1 LDGRS
6 QLTIQNSGEGVG
18 PALSLEP
25 VNKAKKINSIDTWL
39 QAFHVFVGIYA
50 SKYPQ
55 EDPGLIKYGATRGH
69 NWRFYDEKFRY
80 LKQMQATSLPW
91 GSIHWEL
98 WLHSQNNLNTQRTP
112 PAGGSRKPIS
122 PLCPVGTRSIRVA
135 IAQDVFSSTHVLN
148 VRAPIGPSTVIFV
161 PLVDKSINQ
170 SWGSSKPS
178 IKPSISQPLTPPV
191 TNTHKQ

>member
-1 LDGRS
+1 MS
-6 QLTIQNSGEGVG
+6 QTKQNIELGLHRLWVAFGQPNLGWAISTHHPDSGEGVG

-55 EDPGLIKYGATRGH
+55 EAPGLIKYGATRGH
-69 NWRFYDEKFRY
+69 NWRFYDEHFRY

-98 WLHSQNNLNTQRTP
+98 WLHSQKNLSTQRTP
-112 PAGGSRKPIS
+112 PAGGSRKPTS
-122 PLCPVGTRSIRVA
+122 PFCPVGTHSIRVA
-135 IAQDVFSSTHVLN
+135 IAQDVFSSMHVL
-148 VRAPIGPSTVIFV
+148 
-161 PLVDKSINQ
+161 
-170 SWGSSKPS
+170 
-178 IKPSISQPLTPPV
+178 
-191 TNTHKQ
+191 TH